1 MIKIAKTQGPV
12 IDVIKGRWSAR
23 SFAEK
28 ALTEQELHTMIE
40 AASWAASAN
49 NEQPWEYYYAL
60 KGTPGF
66 DKLAESLMPGNKPWA
81 SNAGAL
87 IVSVARKTF
96 AANGNENKM
105 AMHDA
110 GMANAQLMLQA
121 RAMDIHT
128 HAMGG
133 FDRNM
138 VAEQL
143 QLGDDKQIVCM
154 IAAGYLD
161 HADKL
166 EEPFKTREVTE
177 RSRKPVAEIA
187 RVI

>member
-1 MIKIAKTQGPV
+1 MIKIAKTHGPV
-12 IDVIKGRWSAR
+12 IDVIRGRWSAR
-23 SFAEK
+23 SFANK
-28 ALTEQELHTMIE
+28 VITEQEMHTMIE
-40 AASWAASAN
+40 AATWAASAN
-49 NEQPWEYYYAL
+49 NEQPWEYYYAF
-60 KGTPGF
+60 KGTPSF

-81 SNAGAL
+81 TNAAAL

-105 AMHDA
+105 ALHDA

-133 FDRNM
+133 FDRSM
-138 VAEQL
+138 VGETL
-143 QLGDDKQIVCM
+143 QLADQKQIVCM

-166 EEPFKTREVTE
+166 EEPFKTRELTE
-177 RSRKPVAEIA
+177 RSRKTVAEIA
-187 RVI
+187 REI